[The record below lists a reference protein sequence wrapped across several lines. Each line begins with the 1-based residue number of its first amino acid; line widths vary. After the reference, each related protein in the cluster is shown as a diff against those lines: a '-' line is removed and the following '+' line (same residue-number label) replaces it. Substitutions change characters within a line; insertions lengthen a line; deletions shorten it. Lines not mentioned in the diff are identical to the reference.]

1 MEKVNSIDLKI
12 PNLGEA
18 ESTEIIEVNINAG
31 DKISANDPLIVLESE
46 KAAMEVP
53 SDFSGEITEVLVKD
67 GDLASEGMVFAR
79 IKVDAEI
86 LENTPKKDTKKSEV
100 DDKQSPINKISSQE
114 LQQTQTKFA
123 GLNAGPAVR
132 KYIRELA
139 IDIVGLSGTGK
150 GGRIT
155 IHNLRDFISNRTSK
169 GIEPQFPSVENI
181 SKFGDIKIEPINK
194 VRKSAAKNL
203 HNAWVTIPHVFHF
216 ENAEMENIDIVR
228 KKISCSPLP
237 IIIKAV
243 SNVLLRHPLFNSSMI
258 STNELVFKNF
268 INIGIAVNTPNG
280 LIVPVIKSANTLS
293 IKDID
298 IQVKTLSEKA
308 RSKKIFNQD
317 LEGATF
323 TISSLG
329 KLGGSRFTPIINP
342 PEVAILGVSNIDQ
355 KIVLEDN
362 KVIEKKIL
370 PLSLSYD
377 HRVINGVEAG
387 QFMVDLK
394 DELERIE

>member
-1 MEKVNSIDLKI
+1 MEKVSSIDLKI

-31 DKISANDPLIVLESE
+31 DKISVNDPLIVLESE

-86 LENTPKKDTKKSEV
+86 LENAPKKETIKSEL
-100 DDKQSPINKISSQE
+100 DDKQLPINQISSQE
-114 LQQTQTKFA
+114 VQQTQTKFA

-139 IDIVGLSGTGK
+139 IDIGNLSGTGK

-155 IHNLRDFISNRTSK
+155 IQNLRDFISNRTFK
-169 GIEPQFPSVENI
+169 GIEPQFPSVESI
-181 SKFGDIKIEPINK
+181 SKFGDIKMEPINK

-216 ENAEMENIDIVR
+216 EDAEMENIDILR

-258 STNELVFKNF
+258 SPNELVFKNF

-293 IKDID
+293 IEDID

>member
-86 LENTPKKDTKKSEV
+86 LEDTPKKDTKKSEV

-243 SNVLLRHPLFNSSMI
+243 SNILLRHPLFNSSMI
-258 STNELVFKNF
+258 SPNELVFKNF

-280 LIVPVIKSANTLS
+280 LIVPVIKSVNTLS
-293 IKDID
+293 IKEID

-308 RSKKIFNQD
+308 RSKKIYNQD

>member
-1 MEKVNSIDLKI
+1 MEKVSFIDLKI

-79 IKVDAEI
+79 IKVDAEK
-86 LENTPKKDTKKSEV
+86 LENIPKKETIKSEV
-100 DDKQSPINKISSQE
+100 DNKQLPGNGISNHE
-114 LQQTQTKFA
+114 VQQTQVKFT

-139 IDIVGLSGTGK
+139 IDVSGLNGTGK

-155 IHNLRDFISNRTSK
+155 IQNLKDFIYNKISK
-169 GIEPQFPSVENI
+169 GIEPQFPSVESI
-181 SKFGDIKIEPINK
+181 SKFGDIKIEPINT

-203 HNAWVTIPHVFHF
+203 HNAWITIPHVFHF

-228 KKISCSPLP
+228 KKLGCSPLP
-237 IIIKAV
+237 VIIKAV
-243 SNVLLRHPLFNSSMI
+243 SNTLLKHPLINSSMI
-258 STNELVFKNF
+258 SPNELVFKDF

-280 LIVPVIKSANTLS
+280 LIVPVIKSTNTLS
-293 IKDID
+293 IADIE
-298 IQVKTLSEKA
+298 IQVKKLSEKA

-329 KLGGSRFTPIINP
+329 KLGGTRFTPIINP

-355 KIVLEDN
+355 KIVLED
-362 KVIEKKIL
+362 KKIIEKKIL

-394 DELERIE
+394 GELERIE